1 MGNFIEDIITE
12 DLASGAVKSVVT
24 RIPPEPNGY
33 LHIGH
38 AKSVYINYYMTA
50 KAFGGKCYLRFDDT
64 NPEKEDDEYV
74 NSIIRDVRW
83 LGWEG
88 EITYASD
95 YFEKTYECAVLMIKK
110 GLAYVDDTPA
120 DKMREMRGTL
130 TEPGI
135 ESACRGRS
143 VEGNLR
149 LFAEMREG
157 KYADGEL
164 VLRAKIDMS
173 SPNINMRDPVI
184 YKVVHARHY
193 RQGDKWCIYPLY
205 DFAHPI
211 QDAIEGVTHSL
222 CSLEFENHR
231 PLYEWVTDNLKE
243 IFPHSPKQR
252 EFARLNIER
261 TIMSK
266 RYLKKLVDE
275 KLVDGW
281 DDPRMPTLCGMRRRG
296 YTPSAILRFVEEAG
310 ITKAD
315 SECAPEQLEACIR
328 SELNDTAPR
337 AMAVI
342 DPIKLVITNRPDGWE
357 EDCETEINPNR
368 PELGKRG
375 IKIGKQLWIERED
388 FAEVP
393 PPKYKRMTPGAYI
406 RLKSS
411 YIVKCTGCERS
422 PDGALT
428 VYCEAVDGTNGADAD
443 GVKAKG
449 VIHWVNASDCAD
461 AEFRYYDYLLLPYD
475 GVHEDFAERMNP
487 DSLVVYH
494 GKAEKMLGEAE
505 KGSEFQ
511 FVRTGYF
518 VRDTGSEG
526 VVYNRVVALKESWKP
541 GR

>member
-143 VEGNLR
+143 VEENLR

-328 SELNDTAPR
+328 IELNDTAPR

>member
-143 VEGNLR
+143 VEENLR

-494 GKAEKMLGEAE
+494 GKAEKMLGDAE

>member
-1 MGNFIEDIITE
+1 MANFIEEIINE
-12 DLASGAVKSVVT
+12 DLASGAVDKVVT

-50 KAFGGKCYLRFDDT
+50 KAYGGKCYLRFDDT

-74 NSIIRDVRW
+74 NSIIRDVKW

-95 YFEKTYECAVLMIKK
+95 YFEKTYECAVLLIKK
-110 GLAYVDDTPA
+110 GLAYVDDTPPE
-120 DKMREMRGTL
+120 KMREMRGTL
-130 TEPGI
+130 TRPGV

-143 VEGNLR
+143 AEENLR
-149 LFAEMREG
+149 LFSEMREG

-173 SPNINMRDPVI
+173 SPNINMRDPAI
-184 YKVVHARHY
+184 YKIVHARHY

-243 IFPHSPKQR
+243 VFPHSPKQR

-275 KLVDGW
+275 GLVDGW
-281 DDPRMPTLCGMRRRG
+281 DDPRMPTLCGLRRRG
-296 YTPSAILRFVEEAG
+296 YTPSSVLRFVEEAG
-310 ITKAD
+310 IAKAD

-328 SELNDTAPR
+328 AELNDTAPR

-342 DPIKLVITNRPDGWE
+342 KPVRLVVTNRPDGWE
-357 EDCETEINPNR
+357 EECETEINPNR
-368 PELGKRG
+368 PECGTRKIR
-375 IKIGKQLWIERED
+375 IGKYLWMEADD

-393 PPKYKRMTPGAYI
+393 PPKFKRMTPGAYV
-406 RLKSS
+406 RLKNA
-411 YIVKCTGCERS
+411 YIVRCTGCETKN
-422 PDGALT
+422 GETT
-428 VYCEAVDGTNGADAD
+428 VFCEAVDGTLGGDVE

-449 VIHWVNASDCAD
+449 VIHWVNAADCTD

-487 DSLVVYH
+487 HSLEVFR
-494 GKAEKMLGEAE
+494 GKAEKLLGEAE
-505 KGSEFQ
+505 KGSPFQ

-518 VRDTGSEG
+518 VRDTASDG
-526 VVYNRVVALKESWKP
+526 VVYNRIVGLKDGYKA
-541 GR
+541 GK

>member
-88 EITYASD
+88 EIPYASD

-143 VEGNLR
+143 VEENLR

-494 GKAEKMLGEAE
+494 GKAERMLGDAE

>member
-1 MGNFIEDIITE
+1 MANFIEDIISA
-12 DLASGAVKSVVT
+12 DLASGEVKSVVT

-50 KAFGGKCYLRFDDT
+50 KAFGGKCNLRFDDT

-74 NSIIRDVRW
+74 NSIIRDVKW

-88 EITYASD
+88 DITYASD

-120 DKMREMRGTL
+120 EKMREMRGTL
-130 TEPGI
+130 TRPGV
-135 ESACRGRS
+135 ESACRDRS
-143 VEGNLR
+143 VEENLR
-149 LFAEMREG
+149 LFEEMRAG

-164 VLRAKIDMS
+164 VLRAKIDMA

-184 YKVVHARHY
+184 YKIVHARHY
-193 RQGDKWCIYPLY
+193 RQGDKWCLYPLY

-243 IFPHSPKQR
+243 VFPHSPKQR

-275 KLVDGW
+275 GLVDGW
-281 DDPRMPTLCGMRRRG
+281 DDPRMPTLCGLRRRG
-296 YTPSAILRFVEEAG
+296 YTPSSILRFVEEAG
-310 ITKAD
+310 IAKAD

-328 SELNDTAPR
+328 SELNETAPR

-342 DPIKLVITNRPDGWE
+342 KPLALVMTNRPDGWE
-357 EDCETEINPNR
+357 EECETEVNPNR
-368 PELGKRG
+368 PESGTRKIKVGKR
-375 IKIGKQLWIERED
+375 LWIEEDD

-393 PPKYKRMTPGAYI
+393 PPKFKRLTPGAYV
-406 RLKSS
+406 RLKNS
-411 YIVKCTGCERS
+411 YIVKCTGTGEENGERV
-422 PDGALT
+422 
-428 VYCEAVDGTNGADAD
+428 VYCEAVDGTNGADAE
-443 GVKAKG
+443 GVQPKG
-449 VIHWVNASDCAD
+449 VIHWVNAADCTD

-487 DSLVVYH
+487 HSLEVFR

-505 KGSEFQ
+505 KGASFQ

-518 VRDTGSEG
+518 VRDTASDG

-541 GR
+541 NK

>member
-143 VEGNLR
+143 VEENLR

-443 GVKAKG
+443 SVKAKG

-494 GKAEKMLGEAE
+494 GKAEKMLGEAD

>member
-1 MGNFIEDIITE
+1 MANFIEDIINE

-50 KAFGGKCYLRFDDT
+50 KAYGGKCYLRFDDT

-83 LGWEG
+83 LGWDG

-120 DKMREMRGTL
+120 ERMREMRGTL
-130 TEPGI
+130 TEPGV
-135 ESACRGRS
+135 ESKCRNRG
-143 VEGNLR
+143 VEENLR
-149 LFAEMREG
+149 LFADMRAG

-164 VLRAKIDMS
+164 VLRAKIDMA

-184 YKVVHARHY
+184 YKVIHARHY
-193 RQGDKWCIYPLY
+193 RQGDKWCVYPLY

-231 PLYEWVTDNLKE
+231 PLYEWVVNNLKE
-243 IFPHSPKQR
+243 VFPNSPKQR

-281 DDPRMPTLCGMRRRG
+281 DDPRMPTLCGLRRRG

-310 ITKAD
+310 IAKAD

-328 SELNDTAPR
+328 SELNDSAPR

-342 DPIKLVITNRPDGWE
+342 DPVRLVITNRPEDWE
-357 EDCETEINPNR
+357 EECETEINPNR
-368 PELGKRG
+368 PEEGTRTL
-375 IKIGKQLWIERED
+375 KIGKYLWIESGD

-393 PPKYKRMTPGAYI
+393 PPKFKRMTPGAYI

-411 YIVKCTGCERS
+411 YIVKCTGCGEEN
-422 PDGALT
+422 GVKT
-428 VYCEAVDGTNGADAD
+428 VYCEAVDGTNGADVEE
-443 GVKAKG
+443 VKAKG
-449 VIHWVNASDCAD
+449 VIHWVNAAGCAD

-487 DSLVVYH
+487 DSLVVFR
-494 GKAEKMLGEAE
+494 GKAEKMLAEAD
-505 KGSEFQ
+505 KGSSFQ

-518 VRDTGSEG
+518 VRDTASDGI
-526 VVYNRVVALKESWKP
+526 VYNRIVGLKESYKP
-541 GR
+541 KA

>member
-12 DLASGAVKSVVT
+12 DLESGATKSVVT

-38 AKSVYINYYMTA
+38 AKSVYINYYMCA
-50 KAFGGKCYLRFDDT
+50 VQFGGKCNLRFDDT
-64 NPEKEDDEYV
+64 NPAKEDDEYV
-74 NSIIRDVRW
+74 NSIIRDVKW
-83 LGWEG
+83 LGWKG
-88 EITYASD
+88 DITYASD

-110 GLAYVDDTPA
+110 GLAYVDDTSA
-120 DKMREMRGTL
+120 EMMREMRGTL
-130 TEPGI
+130 TEPGK
-135 ESACRGRS
+135 ESACRNRS
-143 VEGNLR
+143 VEENLR
-149 LFAEMREG
+149 LFEEMRAG

-164 VLRAKIDMS
+164 VLRAKIDMA

-184 YKVVHARHY
+184 YKIMHVAHY
-193 RQGDKWCIYPLY
+193 RQGNKWCIYPLY

-231 PLYEWVTDNLKE
+231 PLYEWVVNNLSE
-243 IFPHSPKQR
+243 FFPNPPKQR

-275 KLVDGW
+275 GLVDGW
-281 DDPRMPTLCGMRRRG
+281 DDPRMPTICGLRRRG
-296 YTPSAILRFVEEAG
+296 YTPTAILKFVAEAG
-310 ITKAD
+310 IAKAD

-328 SELNDTAPR
+328 SELNDNAPR

-342 DPIKLVITNRPDGWE
+342 DPIRLTITNRPECWE
-357 EDCETEINPNR
+357 EECTFDVNPNR
-368 PELGKRG
+368 PEDGTRK
-375 IKIGKQLWIERED
+375 IKIGKRLYIEADD

-393 PPKYKRMTPGAYI
+393 PPKYKRLTVGAYI

-411 YIVKCTGCERS
+411 YIVKCTGAENTADGLNVLCE
-422 PDGALT
+422 
-428 VYCEAVDGTNGADAD
+428 VVEGTNGADVE

-449 VIHWVNASDCAD
+449 VVHWVNADDCVD

-487 DSLVVYH
+487 DSLKIYH
-494 GKAEKMLGEAE
+494 GVAEKLLGDAE
-505 KGSEFQ
+505 KGKSFQ
-511 FVRTGYF
+511 FVRQGYF
-518 VRDTGSEG
+518 VRDTHYDG
-526 VVYNRVVALKESWKP
+526 VVYNRVVALKDGYKAK
-541 GR
+541 

>member
-143 VEGNLR
+143 VEENLR

-494 GKAEKMLGEAE
+494 GKAERMLCDAE

>member
-1 MGNFIEDIITE
+1 MANFIEDIINE

-50 KAFGGKCYLRFDDT
+50 KAYGGKCYLRFDDT

-74 NSIIRDVRW
+74 NSIIRDVKW

-95 YFEKTYECAVLMIKK
+95 YFEKTYECAVLLIKK

-120 DKMREMRGTL
+120 DRMREMRGTL
-130 TEPGI
+130 TEPGKESECRNRSI
-135 ESACRGRS
+135 E
-143 VEGNLR
+143 ENLR

-164 VLRAKIDMS
+164 VLRAKIDMA

-184 YKVVHARHY
+184 YKIIHARHY

-205 DFAHPI
+205 DFAHPL

-231 PLYEWVTDNLKE
+231 PLYEWVTNNLKE
-243 IFPHSPKQR
+243 VFPESPKQR

-281 DDPRMPTLCGMRRRG
+281 DDPRMPTLCGLRRRG

-310 ITKAD
+310 IAKAD

-342 DPIKLVITNRPDGWE
+342 DPISLVITNRPDGWE
-357 EDCETEINPNR
+357 EECETEINPNR
-368 PELGKRG
+368 PEEGTRRL
-375 IKIGKQLWIERED
+375 KIGKRLWIESGD

-393 PPKYKRMTPGAYI
+393 PPKFKRMTPGAYI

-411 YIVKCTGCERS
+411 YIVKCTGCGMENGVR
-422 PDGALT
+422 T
-428 VYCEAVDGTNGADAD
+428 VYCEAVDGTNGSDVE

-449 VIHWVNASDCAD
+449 VIHWVNASDCVD

-475 GVHEDFAERMNP
+475 GVHEDFSERMNP
-487 DSLVVYH
+487 DSLEVFR
-494 GKAEKMLGEAE
+494 GKAERMLGDAE
-505 KGSEFQ
+505 KGSSFQ

-518 VRDTGSEG
+518 VRDTGSDG
-526 VVYNRVVALKESWKP
+526 IVYNRIVGLKDSYKP
-541 GR
+541 KA

>member
-143 VEGNLR
+143 VEENLR

-494 GKAEKMLGEAE
+494 GKAERMLGDAK

>member
-143 VEGNLR
+143 VEENLR

>member
-143 VEGNLR
+143 VEENLR

-475 GVHEDFAERMNP
+475 GVHEDFTERMNP

-494 GKAEKMLGEAE
+494 GKAEKMLGDAE

>member
-1 MGNFIEDIITE
+1 MANFIEDKINE
-12 DLASGAVKSVVT
+12 DLASGRVKTVVT

-50 KAFGGKCYLRFDDT
+50 KRYGGKCYLRFDDT
-64 NPEKEDDEYV
+64 NPAKEDDEYV
-74 NSIIRDVRW
+74 QAIIRDVKW

-95 YFEKTYECAVLMIKK
+95 YFEKTYECAQLMIKK

-120 DKMREMRGTL
+120 DQMREMRGTL
-130 TEPGI
+130 TEPGV
-135 ESACRGRS
+135 ESRCRNRG
-143 VEGNLR
+143 VEENLR

-157 KYADGEL
+157 RYADGEL
-164 VLRAKIDMS
+164 VLRAKIDMA

-184 YKVVHARHY
+184 YKVLHTPHY
-193 RQGDKWCIYPLY
+193 RQGDKWCVYPLY

-231 PLYEWVTDNLKE
+231 PLYEWVVDNLKE
-243 IFPHSPKQR
+243 VFPFSPVQR

-266 RYLKKLVDE
+266 RYLKRLVDE
-275 KLVDGW
+275 GRVDGW

-296 YTPSAILRFVEEAG
+296 YTPSAILKFVEEAG
-310 ITKAD
+310 VAKAD
-315 SECAPEQLEACIR
+315 SECSPDQLEACIR
-328 SELNDTAPR
+328 SELNETAPR

-342 DPIKLVITNRPDGWE
+342 DPIRLTITNRPDGWTE
-357 EDCETEINPNR
+357 ECEVEINPNDPAAGTR
-368 PELGKRG
+368 MVKTGKH
-375 IKIGKQLWIERED
+375 LYIERGD

-393 PPKYKRMTPGAYI
+393 PPKYKRLTPGAYV

-411 YIVKCTGCERS
+411 YIVKCTGIEHGDDGDNVLCE
-422 PDGALT
+422 
-428 VYCEAVDGTNGADAD
+428 VVDGTLGADVP

-449 VIHWVNASDCAD
+449 VVHWVNADDCVDIEA
-461 AEFRYYDYLLLPYD
+461 RYYDYLLLPYD
-475 GVHEDFAERMNP
+475 GVHEDFADRMNP
-487 DSLVVYH
+487 DSLVIYK
-494 GKAEKMLGEAE
+494 GKGEAILGEAE
-505 KGSEFQ
+505 KGQAFQ

-518 VRDTGSEG
+518 VRDTRSDGI
-526 VVYNRVVALKESWKP
+526 VYNRVVGLKESYKAK
-541 GR
+541 

>member
-143 VEGNLR
+143 VEENLR

-428 VYCEAVDGTNGADAD
+428 VYCEAVDGTNGADAA

-494 GKAEKMLGEAE
+494 GKAERMLGDAE

>member
-143 VEGNLR
+143 VEENLR

-422 PDGALT
+422 PDGVLT